1 MGFFSLSKAEYH
13 KKLWRFLSSFAPTII
28 FHRFPWTYTSH
39 LAFNTFLH
47 TGAPIT
53 KHTHKKYQNP
63 FPVKLPI
70 INLFLVTFSQNGSLL
85 LANSKVFRNKD
96 IFFINHLSNSNKKIF
111 KIKFV
116 TDMNKVW
123 LINSFVKEKIG
134 LCSLD
139 RRFCGLTHSAIAD
152 MVPLARRYQSLHY
165 TFFLFLQTGSAVL
178 DLQVALGAVFQCGWS
193 SVEEVCDDSD
203 VWSDFDVCG
212 VVTGVEPATVFHNS
226 I

>member
-1 MGFFSLSKAEYH
+1 M
-13 KKLWRFLSSFAPTII
+13 
-28 FHRFPWTYTSH
+28 
-39 LAFNTFLH
+39 
-47 TGAPIT
+47 
-53 KHTHKKYQNP
+53 
-63 FPVKLPI
+63 
-70 INLFLVTFSQNGSLL
+70 
-85 LANSKVFRNKD
+85 FRNKD

-139 RRFCGLTHSAIAD
+139 RRFCGLTHSTIAD

-165 TFFLFLQTGSAVL
+165 TLFLFLQTSSAVL
-178 DLQVALGAVFQCGWS
+178 DLQVALGAVFQCGRS

-203 VWSDFDVCG
+203 VWSDFDVRG